1 MKKLLFVINT
11 LGQAGAETALLS
23 LLNSMDREAYE
34 ISLYVLMGQG
44 EMVHRLPE
52 GVTLLNKTYQDA
64 SVLSSEGRKYIRKTV
79 LHALFAKGNFIR
91 LFPYM
96 LKNACRMLQRGG
108 LLADKLLWR
117 ALSDSGMQLTQE
129 YDLAVSY
136 LEGGSAYYVADHVKA
151 KKKAAFIHVDYEKA
165 GYTRALDK
173 DCYLKFDRIFTV
185 SDEVRKAFLTAYPE
199 LADQT
204 EIFHNILNRDGILQR
219 AAEGQGF
226 SDTYDGLRILSVGR
240 LTTQKA
246 FEISIEAMKL
256 LKDAGE
262 QVRWYVLGEGDQRKK
277 LTEKIAELG
286 LKGDFLLPGA
296 RENPYP
302 YMREADIYV
311 HASRFE
317 GKSIAIQEAQI
328 LGKPIVVSDCS
339 GNREQVIPDV
349 DGLMCDLSPES
360 LCRSIQRLIRD
371 ASFRE
376 KLGKAAAAK
385 NQDAQSEIQKLLSI
399 LKG

>member
-23 LLNSMDREAYE
+23 LLNPMDREAYE

-286 LKGDFLLPGA
+286 LKEDFLLPGA

>member
-286 LKGDFLLPGA
+286 LKEDFLLPGA